1 MPSNDHDLW
10 PPLSS
15 TLNMQIVFATKHFPI
30 YCPWMAW
37 EVTDGRIGVSD
48 DINHN
53 AWRKAT
59 SILRLIVGQ
68 QFLQSDSN
76 GPEQISAVQLHV
88 FNCILV
94 HGTFLRLQAYQRKWA
109 CRQTKYHQLH
119 MVGRIGFHNPAAT
132 LFSVTMGY
140 YVNGNVRCDWYVYN
154 VETKTKTNFQ
164 PLQDVKYEVRCI

>member
-1 MPSNDHDLW
+1 
-10 PPLSS
+10 
-15 TLNMQIVFATKHFPI
+15 
-30 YCPWMAW
+30 MAW

-94 HGTFLRLQAYQRKWA
+94 HGTFLRLQAYQRK
-109 CRQTKYHQLH
+109 
-119 MVGRIGFHNPAAT
+119 
-132 LFSVTMGY
+132 
-140 YVNGNVRCDWYVYN
+140 
-154 VETKTKTNFQ
+154 
-164 PLQDVKYEVRCI
+164 